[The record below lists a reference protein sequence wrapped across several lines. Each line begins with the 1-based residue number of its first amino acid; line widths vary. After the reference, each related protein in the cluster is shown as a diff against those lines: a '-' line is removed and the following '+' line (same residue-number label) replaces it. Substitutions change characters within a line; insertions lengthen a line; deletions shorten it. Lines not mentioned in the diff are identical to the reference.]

1 MQVPAQMVL
10 QNSFPTPQ
18 PGRIGEVMTHVRE
31 RMVGVGSSS
40 GMRLP
45 SIRQCARTLGVS
57 KSTVVEAYGRL
68 IAGGEISSRRGSGF
82 YVVARAKPLSLAGSG
97 QPVLREIDPLWVMR
111 SSLHTDDSVLKPGCG
126 WLPDSWMPDQALRR
140 ALRAE
145 ARGAVAPL
153 MNYSRPLGFQP
164 LRECFSLLLGERGIA
179 AAADQILLT
188 DSGTQSMDLLCRLFV
203 EPGDTVLVDDP
214 CYFNFL
220 NIARAHRANIV
231 SVPYT
236 QAGPDL
242 AAFERALSE
251 HAPKLY
257 LSTGTFH
264 NPTGVTAS
272 SSVQHRLLKLAAA
285 HNLIIVED
293 DIFADFESQPSTRLA
308 AFDGFERVIYVGSYS
323 KTLSAA
329 MRCGYIAAR
338 REWIEKLVDLRLA
351 TTFGGNEI
359 AARVVYRLLLDGS
372 YRRHMHALRARLAA
386 ARARTVSRLLD
397 AGLTPWCEPRGGL
410 FLWTQLPG
418 ALDAAEVT
426 RRAMREGVM
435 LAPGDVFSLSHAARG
450 FLRFNV
456 SRCAESLIFQVLE
469 RSMRII
475 SQSSI

>member
-1 MQVPAQMVL
+1 MAT
-10 QNSFPTPQ
+10 QNSSPISQ

-31 RMVGVGSSS
+31 RMLGAGSRS

-68 IAGGEISSRRGSGF
+68 IAEGDISARRGSGF
-82 YVVARAKPLSLAGSG
+82 YVAARAKPLSLAGAG
-97 QPVLREIDPLWVMR
+97 QAVLREIDPLWVMR
-111 SSLHTDDSVLKPGCG
+111 SSLHADDSVLKPGCG
-126 WLPDSWMPDQALRR
+126 WLPDSWMPDQDMRR

-145 ARGAVAPL
+145 ARGAAAPL

-164 LRECFSLLLGERGIA
+164 LREYFSLLLGERGIT

-188 DSGTQSMDLLCRLFV
+188 DSGTQAMDLLCRLFI

-231 SVPYT
+231 GVPYT
-236 QAGPDL
+236 KAGPDL
-242 AAFERALSE
+242 AAFEQTLSA

-264 NPTGVTAS
+264 NPTGATAS
-272 SSVQHRLLKLAAA
+272 ASVQHRLLKLAAD

-293 DIFADFESQPSTRLA
+293 DIFADFDSQPGTRLA

-338 REWIEKLVDLRLA
+338 CEWIEKMVDLRLA
-351 TTFGGNEI
+351 TTFGGSEI
-359 AARVVYRLLLDGS
+359 AARVVYRLLLNGS

-386 ARARTVSRLLD
+386 AHARTIPRLLD
-397 AGLTPWCEPRGGL
+397 AGLAPWCEPRGGL
-410 FLWTQLPG
+410 FLWTELPG

-426 RRAMREGVM
+426 RRAMQEGVM
-435 LAPGDVFSLSHAARG
+435 LAPGDVFSVSRAARS

-456 SRCAESLIFQVLE
+456 SRCTESSIFQVLE
-469 RSMRII
+469 RSMRTI